1 MENALTDAEQ
11 SKAPERVRNVLKT
24 AVTAGSSSLG
34 SPSPWGAELT
44 GYKQLAEGFFQ
55 SLRGRSV
62 FFNLLGQGAFARVP
76 MLTRLVFA
84 VSNVSGYVVNAGRPK
99 PLSRLDLSAANLEP
113 VRAVAQIVVTEEL
126 LRDAGGA
133 SESAFGRELRN
144 AVSDTVD
151 AEFFSIVSQNVTQVA
166 PIGSPADPLSD
177 LELALNIVNT
187 TASGRLVWV
196 MKPATAN
203 ALATGIYSSGSGRT
217 FPEMTPVGGT
227 LLGLPALVS
236 TQLPEAAGSPTTS
249 ALWLL
254 DASGIAADSEAIE
267 IRMSR
272 EASIEM
278 DSEPEG
284 DAVAGV
290 GMGTTSLVSLWQ
302 ENLVALLAEVRF
314 AAYEFRSNAV
324 AVLADI
330 DW

>member
-1 MENALTDAEQ
+1 MPA
-11 SKAPERVRNVLKT
+11 
-24 AVTAGSSSLG
+24 
-34 SPSPWGAELT
+34 
-44 GYKQLAEGFFQ
+44 
-55 SLRGRSV
+55 
-62 FFNLLGQGAFARVP
+62 
-76 MLTRLVFA
+76 
-84 VSNVSGYVVNAGRPK
+84 
-99 PLSRLDLSAANLEP
+99 
-113 VRAVAQIVVTEEL
+113 
-126 LRDAGGA
+126 GA